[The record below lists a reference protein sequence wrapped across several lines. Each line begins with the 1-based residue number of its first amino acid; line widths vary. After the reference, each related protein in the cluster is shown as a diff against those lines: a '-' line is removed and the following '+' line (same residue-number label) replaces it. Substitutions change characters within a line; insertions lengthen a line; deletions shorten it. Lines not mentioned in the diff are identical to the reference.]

1 MVKKRIALALS
12 MMLTLGVMAGCSKA
26 SSNSNE
32 IKIGAILSLTGDVA
46 TYGQSA
52 KNGLEILQ
60 EEVNKSGGVLGK
72 NIKFVFED
80 DESKPAT
87 SATAAQKLIN
97 NDKVVGIVGPLTS
110 SQCSSVGPIANQF
123 KVPMVTGTGTNPKV
137 TDSGEYVFRSCFQ
150 DPFQGVVTSKFAFE
164 SLKAQ
169 TAAVLFDNGN
179 DYSSGLAQNFKSNFE
194 KLGGKVVASENYNK
208 GEQDFNAQLTK
219 LKALNPQ
226 VLFLP
231 DYYGTVALIA
241 KQARALG
248 ITSTFVGG
256 DGWDSADLFKIGG
269 EAVNGAYFSNH
280 YSPEDTSKEVTDFK
294 KSYEDKYKTTP
305 DTMAVL
311 NYDAG
316 KILVEA
322 IKAAGKT
329 DGDSIKEALKK
340 TNVTVVSGKVSFDEK
355 RNAVKSAVIVKVDGD
370 KTKFT
375 LRVNP

>member
-1 MVKKRIALALS
+1 MLKRKIALALS
-12 MMLTLGVMAGCSKA
+12 MMLTLGVMAGCGKA
-26 SSNSNE
+26 SSSSGD
-32 IKIGAILSLTGDVA
+32 IKIGVILSLTGDIA
-46 TYGQSA
+46 TYGQSG

-80 DESKPAT
+80 DESKAT
-87 SATAAQKLIN
+87 TSVTAAQKLIN

-110 SQCSSVGPIANQF
+110 GQSSSVGPIANQF
-123 KVPMVTGTGTNPKV
+123 KVPMITGTATNPKV

-150 DPFQGVVTSKFAFE
+150 DPFQGIVTSKFAVE
-164 SLKAQ
+164 DLKAK
-169 TAAVLFDNGN
+169 TAAILFDNGN
-179 DYSSGLAQNFKSNFE
+179 DYSSGLAENFKANFE

-219 LKALNPQ
+219 LKALNPE

-231 DYYGTVALIA
+231 DYYGTVALVA

-248 ITSTFVGG
+248 MTSTFVGG
-256 DGWDSADLFKIGG
+256 DGWDSSDLFKIGG

-294 KSYEDKYKTTP
+294 KSYEDKFKTTP

-329 DGDSIKEALKK
+329 DGESVKEALKK
-340 TNVTVVSGKVSFDEK
+340 TNITVVSGKISFDEK
-355 RNAVKSAVIVKVDGD
+355 RNAVKSAVIVKVEGD

-375 LRVNP
+375 KRVNP

>member
-1 MVKKRIALALS
+1 
-12 MMLTLGVMAGCSKA
+12 MAGCSKA